1 MQACDYRGPMAV
13 ALGLSGWATERS
25 PSLSAPQLNSTAP
38 NCLQPDSLCQE
49 AHLGSE
55 RGIQKQE
62 STGEGMKVRA
72 RDTRGWTP
80 RSAGHS
86 SQALWKAVNCLFS
99 SVLWLRCSSGINDAL
114 DLLNR

>member
-1 MQACDYRGPMAV
+1 MEVGGMQACDYRGAIAV

-55 RGIQKQE
+55 RRIQKQE

-72 RDTRGWTP
+72 QDTRGWTT
-80 RSAGHS
+80 RSAGHAS
-86 SQALWKAVNCLFS
+86 PQP
-99 SVLWLRCSSGINDAL
+99 
-114 DLLNR
+114 LLPGTVEGR